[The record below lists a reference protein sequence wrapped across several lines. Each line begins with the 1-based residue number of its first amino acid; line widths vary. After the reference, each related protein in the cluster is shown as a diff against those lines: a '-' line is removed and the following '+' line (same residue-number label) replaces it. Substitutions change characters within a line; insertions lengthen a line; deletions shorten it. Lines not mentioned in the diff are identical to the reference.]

1 MPYKTVAVLVGGL
14 MASSCASALARPA
27 FTTFNANLRS
37 GPGVGSAIVGIVP
50 DQAQIEVG
58 SCSGSWCRVNWEGA
72 EGYLSSTL
80 IAFGPRRA
88 IVAPAPITPTV
99 VYRDRAGYSSG
110 ATCDPSFDAGCSG
123 YGGRYVYYNGDDA
136 AFAGDDYGYY
146 NSGYPFD
153 SFGFGI
159 FGGNRGSEYYGRRI
173 DGQRWGA
180 VGGAANMARPGSFR
194 GPVANRNMPVRSGG
208 GFSAGGRIAPNH
220 VNATRM
226 SGAARMSAARGDMR
240 VR

>member
-14 MASSCASALARPA
+14 MANSCAGALARPA

-37 GPGVGSAIVGIVP
+37 GPGVGSAIVGVVP

-72 EGYLSSTL
+72 EGYLSTTL

-88 IVAPAPITPTV
+88 IVAPAPPTV
-99 VYRDRAGYSSG
+99 VYRDRTEFSSG
-110 ATCDPSFDAGCSG
+110 ATCDPSFDARCAG
-123 YGGRYVYYNGDDA
+123 YGGRYVYYNGYDA
-136 AFAGDDYGYY
+136 AFAGDDYGYD
-146 NSGYPFD
+146 NSGYPYD

-159 FGGNRGSEYYGRRI
+159 FGGNRGGEYYGRRI
-173 DGQRWGA
+173 GGQRWGA
-180 VGGAANMARPGSFR
+180 GGGTMNMAHPGSFR
-194 GPVANRNMPVRSGG
+194 GPVANRNMPLRSGG

-220 VNATRM
+220 VNAGRM
-226 SGAARMSAARGDMR
+226 SGAARMSAARGEMR